1 MIFERRLSA
10 EWAQMGSAKREG
22 ERLCRHRITF
32 PLLTNK
38 LNWTRTE
45 LVNATT
51 EEERPRAGIERT
63 TLVPSKADE
72 GLGTHRVG
80 TISLPKVNPSFY
92 CSDHTLSRLH
102 GSSLV
107 VEDGLT
113 TPGRGVA
120 RAVGTCYSTRDLG
133 GFLGAGGAL
142 DPRGKVVVEVY
153 ACTIL
158 PAAPAN

>member
-1 MIFERRLSA
+1 MQLS
-10 EWAQMGSAKREG
+10 
-22 ERLCRHRITF
+22 CRTC
-32 PLLTNK
+32 
-38 LNWTRTE
+38 
-45 LVNATT
+45 
-51 EEERPRAGIERT
+51 
-63 TLVPSKADE
+63 
-72 GLGTHRVG
+72 RVG
-80 TISLPKVNPSFY
+80 TTSLANQACLNPSFY